1 MITYIIVL
9 VNDLKL
15 NHSSFAF
22 WKKVK
27 WKKYSNFSLFGLL
40 TQFWLGVIEYSEN
53 YFKYPPPK
61 EGKMCSQ
68 EKDNYIIKI
77 KI

>member
-9 VNDLKL
+9 VNDL

-22 WKKVK
+22 WKKAK

-53 YFKYPPPK
+53 YFKYPPK
-61 EGKMCSQ
+61 EGKIRSQ
-68 EKDNYIIKI
+68 EKDIL
-77 KI
+77 

>member
-61 EGKMCSQ
+61 KERYVVK
-68 EKDNYIIKI
+68 KRIII
-77 KI
+77 L